1 MRVRREQ
8 QNGANKEKRGPQRT
22 DFPRGRPDRQAEHSA
37 FADSRGDLRA
47 PGKPKHY
54 AVEAGIVILP
64 DGLIA
69 NENLWELRKRRTV
82 RPEAC
87 GGDERRAAEREPAS
101 KLSRP
106 SPEPQGHPQYTEPE
120 KPPPSAPAP
129 RHPP

>member
-8 QNGANKEKRGPQRT
+8 QNGANKEKRGPQRI

-69 NENLWELRKRRTV
+69 NENLWELRKRRTG

-87 GGDERRAAEREPAS
+87 GGEAGPPPGREPTPKPSPATPRAAGH
-101 KLSRP
+101 L
-106 SPEPQGHPQYTEPE
+106 PEED
-120 KPPPSAPAP
+120 
-129 RHPP
+129 